1 MSTPPPPA
9 PPPPS
14 PPSGP
19 APLWAPLYGANMG
32 DAIRRFFT
40 KYADFTGRAS
50 RSEYWWFFLFDVLLA
65 IVYWTFVVV
74 IGRLSGSLGM
84 TGSTRVVGPLFWVLL
99 AVWIV
104 WVFATLVP
112 HLALIWRR
120 LHDANL
126 AGPLY
131 FISFAPFGWVVQLV
145 LTALPS
151 NPVGA
156 RFDRPR

>member
-1 MSTPPPPA
+1 MSTPPA
-9 PPPPS
+9 
-14 PPSGP
+14 
-19 APLWAPLYGANMG
+19 APLWAPLYSANMG

-84 TGSTRVVGPLFWVLL
+84 TGSTRAVGPLFWVLL

-112 HLALIWRR
+112 HLALVWRR

-131 FISFAPFGWVVQLV
+131 FISFAPFGWVVLLV
-145 LTALPS
+145 LTALPP

>member
-1 MSTPPPPA
+1 MSMPPPPA
-9 PPPPS
+9 PPPP

-19 APLWAPLYGANMG
+19 SPLWAPLYGANMG

-84 TGSTRVVGPLFWVLL
+84 TGSTRAVGPLFWVLL

-131 FISFAPFGWVVQLV
+131 FISFAPFGWVVLIV